1 MATLLPKSVTSSALL
16 VSRGIPTVTFSRN
29 FEHKYTIVGPLQNK
43 MRLIIK
49 KAIYGEL
56 EK

>member
-29 FEHKYTIVGPLQNK
+29 LEHKSTIVGPLQNK

>member
-16 VSRGIPTVTFSRN
+16 VSRGILTVTFSRN
-29 FEHKYTIVGPLQNK
+29 LEHKSTIVGPLQNK